1 MRSRDGVT
9 RRTVLTASGL
19 AVAAV
24 LLTVILLKAYK
35 SRPAVYEPGAP
46 ASVLGVP
53 IGAIRNAVAAR
64 LDSSAR
70 PTWVTA
76 DRWKRVRSVYAVWT
90 NAPLWIE
97 PAGLKERATALLVAL
112 EEAPDHALRTDGYPL
127 DSIRTLVNAEA
138 LEANPTAERLADV
151 DVLLTAAYVGYG
163 TDMLMG
169 QVDPKTISQ
178 AWHIP
183 APRAEVDSALI
194 RTLQNFNIA
203 QGLADMA
210 PRDSAY
216 TVLKSEYLRY
226 RQMVADGGWNQI
238 SSARADRETLLA
250 RLRAE
255 RLPVDSVAG
264 DPATVIRLYQE
275 RHGLAETGKLDDRTV
290 RSMNV
295 GAAERLQQIGS
306 NLERQRWLPRSL
318 GARYIHVN
326 VPAFLLEAYDGGQKQ
341 LEMRVVVGSEFEGR
355 STPVFSDSM
364 AHVVFRP
371 YWNVTPN
378 IAADEFFPKYGTTN
392 LPEGFETWRESGA
405 LRIRQRPGPANAL
418 GLVKFM
424 FPNEFNIYLHDTPSK
439 SLFAQADRAASHGCI
454 RLEAPDK
461 LAEFVL
467 GWDNAAVKRAM
478 SGNDNQTVKIPAKI
492 PVYIVYLTAYVRDGH
507 LHFSDDVYERDD
519 QLEARMDS
527 TVPRAGR

>member
-1 MRSRDGVT
+1 MLFLST
-9 RRTVLTASGL
+9 EK
-19 AVAAV
+19 
-24 LLTVILLKAYK
+24 I
-35 SRPAVYEPGAP
+35 PAVYEPGTPRA
-46 ASVLGVP
+46 VLGVSM
-53 IGAIRNAVAAR
+53 GAIRNAVAFR
-64 LDSSAR
+64 LDSVAAPS
-70 PTWVTA
+70 WVTPE
-76 DRWKRVRSVYAVWT
+76 RWKRVRAVYAVWS

-97 PAGLKERATALLVAL
+97 PAGVKQRATALLNTL

-127 DSIRTLVNAEA
+127 DSIRAFVNAEA
-138 LEANPTAERLADV
+138 LEKTPTAERLAEA

-163 TDMLMG
+163 TDMLIG

-183 APRAEVDSALI
+183 APVAEVDSALI
-194 RTLQNFNIA
+194 RTLQHPMIA

-210 PRDSAY
+210 PKDSAY
-216 TVLKSEYLRY
+216 TVLKSEYARY
-226 RQMVADGGWNQI
+226 RQMVADGGWAVI
-238 SSARADRETLLA
+238 PVARGNREKA
-250 RLRAE
+250 VVDRLRAE

-264 DPATVIRLYQE
+264 DVETVIRLYQE
-275 RHGLAETGKLDDRTV
+275 RHGLAETGRLDDRTV

-295 GAAERLQQIGS
+295 PAAERLQQIGS

-318 GARYIHVN
+318 GSRYIHVN
-326 VPAFLLEAYDGGQKQ
+326 VPAFRLEAYDGGQKK

-378 IAADEFFPKYGTTN
+378 IAAKEFFPKYGTD
-392 LPEGFETWRESGA
+392 LPEGYETWRENGQ
-405 LRIRQRPGPANAL
+405 LRIRQRPGTGNSL

-424 FPNEFNIYLHDTPSK
+424 FPNAFNVYLHDTPSK
-439 SLFAQADRAASHGCI
+439 ALFAQADRAASHGCI
-454 RLEAPDK
+454 RLEDPGK

-467 GWDNAAVKRAM
+467 GWSGAAVQRAM
-478 SGNDNQTVKIPAKI
+478 AGRDNQAVVLPAKI

-507 LHFSDDVYERDD
+507 LHFSDDVYDRD
-519 QLEARMDS
+519 QKLEAKMDS
-527 TVPRAGR
+527 TTAG

>member
-1 MRSRDGVT
+1 MGLGVAG
-9 RRTVLTASGL
+9 VL
-19 AVAAV
+19 AVTLLV
-24 LLTVILLKAYK
+24 LRGKAPTVYD
-35 SRPAVYEPGAP
+35 PGA
-46 ASVLGVP
+46 AQSVLGVP
-53 IGAIRNAVAAR
+53 IGAVRNAVAAR
-64 LDSSAR
+64 LDSAAR
-70 PTWVTA
+70 PTWVRP
-76 DRWKRVRSVYAVWT
+76 DRWKRVRAVYAVWG

-97 PAGLKERATALLVAL
+97 PAGLKERATALLTAL
-112 EEAPDHALRTDGYPL
+112 EEAPGHALRTDGYPL
-127 DSIRTLVNAEA
+127 DSIRTVVNAEE
-138 LEANPTAERLADV
+138 LERNPTAERLADI

-178 AWHIP
+178 EWHIP
-183 APRAEVDSALI
+183 APLAEVDSALI
-194 RTLQNFNIA
+194 RTLQNPMIA

-210 PRDSAY
+210 PKDSAY
-216 TVLKSEYLRY
+216 TVLKSEYARY
-226 RQMVADGGWNQI
+226 GQMVADGGWALI
-238 SSARADRETLLA
+238 PVARGQRETAVLA

-264 DPATVIRLYQE
+264 DAETVIRLYQE

-295 GAAERLQQIGS
+295 PAVERLQQIGS

-318 GARYIHVN
+318 GSRYIHVN
-326 VPAFLLEAYDGGQKQ
+326 VPAFRLEAYDGGQKT

-378 IAADEFFPKYGTTN
+378 IAAKEFFPKYGTD
-392 LPEGFETWRESGA
+392 LPEGYETWRENGE
-405 LRIRQRPGPANAL
+405 LRIRQRPGNGNAL

-424 FPNEFNIYLHDTPSK
+424 FPNAFNIYLHDTPSK
-439 SLFAQADRAASHGCI
+439 ALFASADRAASHGCI
-454 RLEAPDK
+454 RLEAPAK

-478 SGNDNQTVKIPAKI
+478 TGSDNQTVVIPAKI

-507 LHFSDDVYERDD
+507 LHFSDDVYERD
-519 QLEARMDS
+519 QRLEARMDS
-527 TVPRAGR
+527 TIAR

>member
-1 MRSRDGVT
+1 MRA
-9 RRTVLTASGL
+9 RRF
-19 AVAAV
+19 AVAGALALV
-24 LLTVILLKAYK
+24 LFLSAEKA
-35 SRPAVYEPGAP
+35 PTVYEPGTP
-46 ASVLGVP
+46 KSVLGVSM
-53 IGAIRNAVAAR
+53 GAIRNAIAIR
-64 LDSSAR
+64 LDSVAA
-70 PTWVTA
+70 PTWVTP
-76 DRWKRVRSVYAVWT
+76 DRWKRVRAVYAVWS
-90 NAPLWIE
+90 NAPLWVE
-97 PAGLKERATALLVAL
+97 PAGVKERATALLNTL

-127 DSIRTLVNAEA
+127 DSIRTFVNADE
-138 LEANPTAERLADV
+138 LERNPTAERLAEA

-178 AWHIP
+178 AWHVP
-183 APRAEVDSALI
+183 APLAEVDSALI
-194 RTLQNFNIA
+194 RTLQNPMIA

-210 PRDSAY
+210 PKDSAY
-216 TVLKSEYLRY
+216 TVLKSEYARY
-226 RQMVADGGWNQI
+226 RQMVADGGWDLI
-238 SSARADRETLLA
+238 SVARGGRETAVLA

-264 DPATVIRLYQE
+264 DAETVIRLYQE
-275 RHGLAETGKLDDRTV
+275 RHGLAETGKLDERTV

-295 GAAERLQQIGS
+295 PASERLQQIGS

-318 GARYIHVN
+318 GSRYIHVN
-326 VPAFLLEAYDGGQKQ
+326 VPAFRLEAYDGGQKK

-378 IAADEFFPKYGTTN
+378 IAAKEFFPKYGTR
-392 LPEGFETWRESGA
+392 LPEGYETWRENGE
-405 LRIRQRPGPANAL
+405 LRIRQRPGVGNSL

-424 FPNEFNIYLHDTPSK
+424 FPNAFNVYLHDTPSK
-439 SLFAQADRAASHGCI
+439 ALFSQADRAASHGCI
-454 RLEAPDK
+454 RLEEPDK

-467 GWDNAAVKRAM
+467 GWDNAAVQRAM
-478 SGNDNQTVKIPAKI
+478 NGADNRTAVLAAKI

-507 LHFSDDVYERDD
+507 LHFSDDVYERD
-519 QLEARMDS
+519 QLLEARMDS
-527 TVPRAGR
+527 TIAR

>member
-1 MRSRDGVT
+1 MTRPIRGILVGV
-9 RRTVLTASGL
+9 SGF
-19 AVAAV
+19 AVAGLLTAV
-24 LLTVILLKAYK
+24 LLLSSKK
-35 SRPAVYEPGAP
+35 PPAVYEPGSP
-46 ASVLGVP
+46 PSVLGVP
-53 IGAIRNAVAAR
+53 IGAIRNAVAMR
-64 LDSSAR
+64 LDSVKA
-70 PTWVTA
+70 PTWVTP
-76 DRWKRVRSVYAVWT
+76 DRWKRVRAVYAVWG

-97 PAGLKERATALLVAL
+97 PAGLKERATALLTVL

-127 DSIRTLVNAEA
+127 DSIRMLVNADKLQA
-138 LEANPTAERLADV
+138 HPTAEKLAEA

-178 AWHIP
+178 AWHVP

-194 RTLQNFNIA
+194 RTLQNPVMA
-203 QGLADMA
+203 QGLADME
-210 PRDSAY
+210 PKDSAY

-226 RQMVADGGWNQI
+226 RQMVADGGWTLI
-238 SSARADRETLLA
+238 SPQRGNREAAVIA
-250 RLRAE
+250 RLRSE

-264 DPATVIRLYQE
+264 DAETVIKLYQE

-290 RSMNV
+290 TSMNV
-295 GAAERLQQIGS
+295 PAAVRLQQIGS

-326 VPAFLLEAYDGGQKQ
+326 VPAFRLEAYEGGQKK

-371 YWNVTPN
+371 YWNVTPT
-378 IAADEFFPKYGTTN
+378 IAAEEFFPKYGTN
-392 LPEGFETWRESGA
+392 LPEGYETWKEGRE
-405 LRIRQRPGPANAL
+405 LRIRQKPGVGNSL

-439 SLFAQADRAASHGCI
+439 HLFASADRAASHGCI
-454 RLEAPDK
+454 RLQAPDK

-467 GWDNAAVKRAM
+467 GWDNAAVHRAM
-478 SGNDNQTVKIPAKI
+478 NGTDNQTVVLPSKI

-507 LHFSDDVYERDD
+507 LHFSDDVYLRDQ
-519 QLEARMDS
+519 QLETKMD
-527 TVPRAGR
+527 TKR

>member
-1 MRSRDGVT
+1 MVASSGFIAAGI
-9 RRTVLTASGL
+9 LTA
-19 AVAAV
+19 
-24 LLTVILLKAYK
+24 ILLMASKK
-35 SRPAVYEPGAP
+35 AP
-46 ASVLGVP
+46 ALYDPGTPTSVLGMP
-53 IGAIRNAVAAR
+53 IGAIRNAIAVR
-64 LDSSAR
+64 LDSVAA
-70 PTWVTA
+70 PTWVTR
-76 DRWKRVRSVYAVWT
+76 DRWKRVRAVYAVWG

-97 PAGLKERATALLVAL
+97 PAGLKERATALLKVL

-127 DSIRTLVNAEA
+127 DSIRALVNAGE
-138 LEANPTAERLADV
+138 LETQPTAERLADV

-183 APRAEVDSALI
+183 APLAEVDSALI
-194 RTLQNFNIA
+194 RTLQNPMIA
-203 QGLADMA
+203 RGLADMA
-210 PRDSAY
+210 PKDSAY
-216 TVLKSEYLRY
+216 TVLRSEYARY
-226 RQMVADGGWNQI
+226 RQMVADGGWDQI
-238 SSARADRETLLA
+238 SSASDDRETLLA

-264 DPATVIRLYQE
+264 DAATVIRLYQE

-295 GAAERLQQIGS
+295 RATERLQQIGS

-318 GARYIHVN
+318 GSRYIHVN
-326 VPAFLLEAYDGGQKQ
+326 VPAFRLEAYDGGQKQ

-378 IAADEFFPKYGTTN
+378 IAEKEFFPKYGTA
-392 LPEGFETWRESGA
+392 LPEGYETWREKGA
-405 LRIRQRPGPANAL
+405 LRIRQRPGPGNSL

-424 FPNEFNIYLHDTPSK
+424 FPNEFNVYLHDTPAK
-439 SLFAQADRAASHGCI
+439 ALFAQADRAASHGCI

-467 GWDNAAVKRAM
+467 GWDNAAVRRAM
-478 SGNDNQTVKIPAKI
+478 GGADNQTVVVPAKI
-492 PVYIVYLTAYVRDGH
+492 PVYIVYLTAYVLDGH
-507 LHFSDDVYERDD
+507 LHFSDDVYERDER
-519 QLEARMDS
+519 LEARMDS
-527 TVPRAGR
+527 TISRAKP

>member
-1 MRSRDGVT
+1 MHMTMSI
-9 RRTVLTASGL
+9 RRTVLRLL
-19 AVAAV
+19 AFGAAAV
-24 LLTVILLKAYK
+24 LALILLLSRDKAPPRYD
-35 SRPAVYEPGAP
+35 PGAP
-46 ASVLGVP
+46 RSVLGVP
-53 IGAIRNAVAAR
+53 IGAVRNAVAAR
-64 LDSSAR
+64 LDSVAR
-70 PTWVTA
+70 PTWVTP
-76 DRWKRVRSVYAVWT
+76 DRWKRVRAVYAVWT

-97 PAGLKERATALLVAL
+97 PEGIKERASALLTTL

-127 DSIRTLVNAEA
+127 DSIRTLVNADA
-138 LEANPTAERLADV
+138 LEANPTAERLADI

-169 QVDPKTISQ
+169 QVDPRTISQ

-183 APRAEVDSALI
+183 APLAEVDSALI
-194 RTLQNFNIA
+194 RTLQNPTIA

-210 PRDSAY
+210 PKDSAY
-216 TVLKSEYLRY
+216 TVLKSEYARY
-226 RQMVADGGWNQI
+226 GQMVAAGGW
-238 SSARADRETLLA
+238 ARIPTAGKNRQTGVLA

-264 DPATVIRLYQE
+264 DAMTVIRLYQE

-295 GAAERLQQIGS
+295 PATERLQQIGS

-326 VPAFLLEAYDGGQKQ
+326 VPAFRLEAYDGGQKA

-364 AHVVFRP
+364 ATVVFRP

-378 IAADEFFPKYGTTN
+378 IAAKEFFPKYGTD
-392 LPEGFETWRESGA
+392 LPEGFETWRENGE
-405 LRIRQRPGPANAL
+405 LRIRQRPGLGNAL

-439 SLFAQADRAASHGCI
+439 TLFAQADRAASHGCI
-454 RLEAPDK
+454 RLQAPDK

-478 SGNDNQTVKIPAKI
+478 TGNDNQTVVIPAKI

-507 LHFSDDVYERDD
+507 LHFSDDVYERDAR
-519 QLEARMDS
+519 LEVRMER
-527 TVPRAGR
+527 RAGQ